1 MTNKYNSNVE
11 KGSWSL
17 NTTSIFLN
25 IFLRV
30 VTLLTMTVL
39 SIDRY
44 LASALMIQRNRHRCK
59 SSYAYIF
66 YLGSRRR
73 DFQQC
78 SSCLLL
84 RIHQSPLIS
93 VRTLCL
99 RETLFIRII
108 IFSIRSSTLC
118 KTTSSTCP
126 GFENLPIEAYCL
138 ICMLCYFPGSNC
150 IIGVN
155 VISHEYEQW
164 LCRILFL
171 LYFSW

>member
-1 MTNKYNSNVE
+1 
-11 KGSWSL
+11 
-17 NTTSIFLN
+17 
-25 IFLRV
+25 
-30 VTLLTMTVL
+30 MTVL

-59 SSYAYIF
+59 SSYVYIF
-66 YLGSRRR
+66 YLGSRWR

-155 VISHEYEQW
+155 VISREYEQW